1 MSTLAYTGEL
11 TVVTCWCGTVHAV
24 PSELRDYQLRQHRD
38 GRQVIEVY
46 CPLGHTY
53 TPAGEGE
60 AAKLQ
65 RRLQAE
71 REAVA
76 RARAQRDQ
84 AEASLKA
91 QKAATTRAKK
101 RHAAA
106 VCPCCQRSF
115 VQLRRHMATKHPNY
129 DPAAVG

>member
-1 MSTLAYTGEL
+1 MSTLQYTGEL
-11 TVVTCWCGTVHAV
+11 TVVTCWCGMVHAV
-24 PSELRDYQLRQHRD
+24 PTDLRDYQMRCHRD
-38 GRQVIEVY
+38 GVKMPDIY
-46 CPLGHTY
+46 CPLGHTHA
-53 TPAGEGE
+53 PAGEGE

-71 REAVA
+71 REAAA

-84 AEASLKA
+84 VEASLRA

-115 VQLRRHMATKHPNY
+115 VQLRRHMATKHPDY
-129 DPAAVG
+129 DPVANG